1 METTKKYLIDAVRE
15 LIEHDSTSEG
25 IILGWIDDLIEETFQ
40 EGYEEGIKACQEEH
54 I

>member
-15 LIEHDSTSEG
+15 LIEHDSTSEQV
-25 IILGWIDDLIEETFQ
+25 ILGWIDDLIDATFQ
-40 EGYEEGIKACQEEH
+40 EGYEEGIKACQENH